1 MSLRIKKFLFL
12 GVLLSCLPLGSLL
25 AQAVNHKAHSVFLYN
40 FARYAEW
47 PANAPDQEVIR
58 FGILGK
64 SGVFDEL
71 DAVLKAKMVNG
82 KKCVVERIT
91 NPAHIAYYH
100 IIFVAD
106 SESAKLPELLAAV
119 GDRPTL
125 VVTERDNLV
134 RKGASISFIISDDNK
149 LNFQLNDQA
158 LASHNIQ
165 MANSLKSMAYTG
177 R

>member
-1 MSLRIKKFLFL
+1 MSTNIKKLVFV
-12 GVLLSCLPLGSLL
+12 GVLFSLLPFGSLL
-25 AQAVNHKAHSVFLYN
+25 AQGVNHKAHSVFLYN

-47 PANAPDQEVIR
+47 PATAPNNEVIR

-71 DAVLKAKMVNG
+71 DEVLKIKTVNG

-91 NPAHIAYYH
+91 NPANMGFYH

-106 SESAKLPELLAAV
+106 SESNKLAELLAAI
-119 GDRPTL
+119 GSKPTL

-134 RKGASISFIISDDNK
+134 RKGASISFLVSDDNK
-149 LNFQLNDQA
+149 LQFQLNEQVLSSRNIQ
-158 LASHNIQ
+158 LAS
-165 MANSLKSMAYTG
+165 SLRSMAQSV